1 MALQRMYDKVVRFVQ
16 SVTTILRTYTV
27 FHTTEYK
34 NSGFMHRK
42 KFQKEGTH
50 LIRILCISLLLLTNH
65 QTMCK
70 KHFADGIFL

>member
-1 MALQRMYDKVVRFVQ
+1 MALQHIYHNVVRFVQ
-16 SVTTILRTYTV
+16 SVTTIQIYIHCV
-27 FHTTEYK
+27 SHYK
-34 NSGFMHRK
+34 NSGFMHHK